1 MRVKE
6 LEQRILVLE
15 GKEPPD
21 EDLKERLVKLEM
33 QYRALN
39 ARTSKAGKL
48 ESRETVRG

>member
-6 LEQRILVLE
+6 LEQRVLVLE
-15 GKEPPD
+15 GREVKTEDPD
-21 EDLKERLVKLEM
+21 LRERLVKLEM

-48 ESRETVRG
+48 DPR